1 MLLPLL
7 LDHNCQH
14 IIASLGQGGPSRF
27 SKIQKRTEL
36 DNKTLSSKLKELRD
50 AMVVVARTIPSK
62 GDRIWL
68 EYRLTPRGEA
78 MYGVLQDLRDSL
90 QKRKKALGPAVEQFE
105 EVFEAHAAVA

>member
-14 IIASLGQGGPSRF
+14 IIASLGQAGPCRF
-27 SKIQKRTEL
+27 SELQKKTDL
-36 DNKTLSSKLKELRD
+36 DNKTLATKIKKLRQ

-62 GDRIWL
+62 GDRVWL
-68 EYRLTPRGEA
+68 EYRLSPRGEA

-90 QKRKKALGPAVEQFE
+90 SKRRRTLGGAAQQFE
-105 EVFEAHAAVA
+105 EVFRPHAAVA